1 MSTLTDRV
9 FVDKLLL
16 MSKVNKSG
24 RVSIRIKPTL
34 RAKINEIIKEQKWS
48 ITTLVEEALIK
59 YLKK

>member
-1 MSTLTDRV
+1 
-9 FVDKLLL
+9 